1 MPRLRTLKKA
11 ARWTLRLLLFALVID
26 LIYVASIWPDWARLR
41 AGPIPRSE
49 FMQQYAAARV
59 THRWPQTRWRPV
71 RLKQIPRHTVR
82 AVLIAED
89 SRFYTHGGF
98 DFTAIREAWDYNLS
112 AGRIAF
118 GASTISQQ
126 TAKNLF
132 LSPARTPLRK
142 WHELIFTFA
151 LERNLS
157 KQRILELYLNVAE
170 FGRGIY
176 GVDAAARAYWGV
188 PVSALTIEQ
197 SAQLAAT
204 LPGPVKHNPHTRTR
218 YFERR
223 SKKILSW
230 LGREFDTRPAWTVP
244 TPAPDGP
251 GVPPALDRDVAN
263 GSDAI

>member
-1 MPRLRTLKKA
+1 MARLRTLKKGM
-11 ARWTLRLLLFALVID
+11 RWALRLLLLALVID
-26 LIYVASIWPDWARLR
+26 LIYLAAIWPDWARLR
-41 AGPIPRSE
+41 SGPIPRSE

-59 THRWPQTRWRPV
+59 AKQWPQTRWRPV
-71 RLKQIPRHTVR
+71 PLKQIPRHTVR

-112 AGRIAF
+112 AGRVAL

-142 WHELIFTFA
+142 WHELILTFA

-157 KQRILELYLNVAE
+157 KHRILELYLNVAE

-188 PVSALTIEQ
+188 PASALTVEQ

-204 LPGPVKHNPHTRTR
+204 LPGPTKHNPHARTR

-223 SKKILSW
+223 SQKILAW
-230 LGREFDTRPAWTVP
+230 LEREFAPPSPWNFGA
-244 TPAPDGP
+244 PAPRTP
-251 GVPPALDRDVAN
+251 EVPPALDRDTN
-263 GSDAI
+263 GADPI

>member
-11 ARWTLRLLLFALVID
+11 FRWTLRLLLLALVID
-26 LIYVASIWPDWARLR
+26 LIYLASIWPDWARLR

-49 FMQQYAAARV
+49 FMQQYAATRVEHKWPKAR
-59 THRWPQTRWRPV
+59 WQPV
-71 RLKQIPRHTVR
+71 PLKQVPRHTVR
-82 AVLIAED
+82 AILIAED
-89 SRFYTHGGF
+89 SRFYDHGGF
-98 DFTAIREAWDYNLS
+98 DFVAIREAWDYNLS
-112 AGRIAF
+112 AGRLAL

-132 LSPARTPLRK
+132 LSPARTPWRK
-142 WHELIFTFA
+142 WHELILTFA

-157 KQRILELYLNVAE
+157 KQRILEIYLNVAE

-188 PVSALTIEQ
+188 PAAQLTVEQ

-204 LPGPVKHNPHTRTR
+204 LPGPTKHNPQARTR

-223 SKKILSW
+223 SKKILAW
-230 LGREFDTRPAWTVP
+230 LSREFDTESSYITTTP
-244 TPAPDGP
+244 TPYGPD
-251 GVPPALDRDVAN
+251 VPPALDRDA
-263 GSDAI
+263 SADAI

>member
-1 MPRLRTLKKA
+1 MPRLRTLKRA
-11 ARWTLRLLLFALVID
+11 ARWTLRLLLLALVID
-26 LIYVASIWPDWARLR
+26 LIYLASIWPEWARLR

-49 FMQQYAAARV
+49 FMQQYAAAQV
-59 THRWPQTRWRPV
+59 AHRWPQTRWRPV
-71 RLKQIPRHTVR
+71 PLKQIPRHTVR

-89 SRFYTHGGF
+89 SRFYTHSGF

-188 PVSALTIEQ
+188 PVSALTVEQ

-204 LPGPVKHNPHTRTR
+204 LPGPVKHNPYTRTR

-223 SKKILSW
+223 SKKILAW
-230 LGREFDTRPAWTVP
+230 LGREFDTRPAWAVP
-244 TPAPDGP
+244 MPVPDGP
-251 GVPPALDRDVAN
+251 GVPPALDRDIAN
-263 GSDAI
+263 GNDAI

>member
-1 MPRLRTLKKA
+1 MPRLRPLKKGL
-11 ARWTLRLLLFALVID
+11 RWALRLLLLALVID
-26 LIYVASIWPDWARLR
+26 LIYLAIIWPDWERLR
-41 AGPIPRSE
+41 TGPIPRSE
-49 FMQQYAAARV
+49 FMQQYAAARAAKQ
-59 THRWPQTRWRPV
+59 WPQTRWHPV
-71 RLKQIPRHTVR
+71 PLKQIPRHTVR

-98 DFTAIREAWDYNLS
+98 DFIAIREAWDYNLA
-112 AGRIAF
+112 AGRVAL

-142 WHELIFTFA
+142 WHELILTFA

-157 KQRILELYLNVAE
+157 KRRILELYLNVAE

-188 PVSALTIEQ
+188 PVSALTVEQ

-204 LPGPVKHNPHTRTR
+204 LPGPTKHNPHARTR

-223 SKKILSW
+223 SKKILAW
-230 LGREFDTRPAWTVP
+230 LEREFAPESPWTFAAP
-244 TPAPDGP
+244 TPSAPE
-251 GVPPALDRDVAN
+251 VPPALDRDAN
-263 GSDAI
+263 GDAI